1 MMKRILLF
9 ILSCLFLVQMPAQ
22 TTKKIKELESQRN
35 ELQQQIAE
43 SETLLRSTKK
53 DVKSQLD
60 NLALLTGQISER
72 KKYIEAIEKDMKA
85 LNDEINTLSRQL
97 RALQRELKD
106 KKDKYEASVQY
117 LYRNKSIQEK
127 PIVVC
132 AM

>member
-1 MMKRILLF
+1 MMRRVFLFVLLCIF
-9 ILSCLFLVQMPAQ
+9 FVDLSAQ
-22 TTKKIKELESQRN
+22 STRKIRELESQRN

-72 KKYIEAIEKDMKA
+72 KKYIATIERDVKA
-85 LNDEINTLSRQL
+85 LNNEINSLSRQL

-106 KKDKYEASVQY
+106 KKEKYEASVQY
-117 LYRNKSIQEK
+117 LYRNKSIQ
-127 PIVVC
+127 
-132 AM
+132 